1 MVFAVAPF
9 ILWLWDCFSPC
20 PHAAGSGESFGGHS
34 GPVELAKPLL
44 NIWDQPSLR
53 PAPRTAANSSACHEQ
68 PPKGSGERT
77 WGCPQVPPAASLPL
91 FGRDCLG
98 REASA
103 GAGADGHKRP

>member
-1 MVFAVAPF
+1 MVFAAAPF
-9 ILWLWDCFSPC
+9 IPRLRDCFSPC
-20 PHAAGSGESFGGHS
+20 LHAAGSGESFG
-34 GPVELAKPLL
+34 ELAKPLL
-44 NIWDQPSLR
+44 NIWGQPSLH
-53 PAPRTAANSSACHEQ
+53 PAQRTAANSSACHEQ
-68 PPKGSGERT
+68 PPKGNRGRT